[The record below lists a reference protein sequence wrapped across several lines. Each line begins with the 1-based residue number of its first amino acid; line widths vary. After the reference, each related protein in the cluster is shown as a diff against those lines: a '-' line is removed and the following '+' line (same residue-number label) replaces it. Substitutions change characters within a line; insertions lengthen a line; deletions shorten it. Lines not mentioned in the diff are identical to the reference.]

1 MFIFPNLDTAVANYK
16 FLKVWPERGLVHIED
31 MRTGGYQSIQVREM
45 LYRLRALSEMVR
57 ETRKDPEFR
66 KKKSKEVLGE
76 IEELQ
81 RAILELEGV
90 CRKAQE
96 QGMPSDPSAVRDLI
110 RRKAC
115 SIQVPGKPAAGR
127 HLKTTF

>member
-1 MFIFPNLDTAVANYK
+1 MFIFPNLDNAVANYK

-31 MRTGGYQSIQVREM
+31 MRTGGYRSISVHEM
-45 LYRLRALSEMVR
+45 LWRLRALSEMVR
-57 ETRKDPEFR
+57 EARKDPNFA
-66 KKKSKEVLGE
+66 KKKAQEAIGE

-81 RAILELEGV
+81 RAILNLESV

-115 SIQVPGKPAAGR
+115 SIVVPGRTTTKR